1 MPPDVRVLIVDDEID
16 TGQLIAHTLK
26 TAGYQ
31 VAIVD
36 NGRKALRMIRDLSF
50 DIVLLDVMMPD
61 LDGFDV
67 MQQIQ
72 AMSGDSPPVVFFTAK
87 GHPTDRERGEGL
99 GAVGYMVKP
108 ATRGELLDVIE
119 RVLGEDQGR

>member
-1 MPPDVRVLIVDDEID
+1 MSPNARVLIVDDEID

-26 TAGYQ
+26 TAGFQ

-50 DIVLLDVMMPD
+50 DLVLLDVMMPD

-67 MQQIQ
+67 MRQMQE
-72 AMSGDSPPVVFFTAK
+72 MPGDVPPVVFFTAK
-87 GHPTDRERGEGL
+87 GHPTDQETGEGL

-108 ATRGELLDVIE
+108 ATRGELLDVIAQ
-119 RVLGEDQGR
+119 VLGEDQGT

>member
-1 MPPDVRVLIVDDEID
+1 MAPDVRVLVVDDEID
-16 TGQLIAHTLK
+16 TGQLVAHTLK

-36 NGRKALRMIRDLSF
+36 NGRKALRMIRDLHF
-50 DIVLLDVMMPD
+50 DIMLLDVMMPD

-67 MQQIQ
+67 MREIKS
-72 AMSGDSPPVVFFTAK
+72 MSGAVPPVVFFTAK
-87 GHPTDRERGEGL
+87 GHPTDRELGEGL

-119 RVLGEDQGR
+119 RALGEDLGA